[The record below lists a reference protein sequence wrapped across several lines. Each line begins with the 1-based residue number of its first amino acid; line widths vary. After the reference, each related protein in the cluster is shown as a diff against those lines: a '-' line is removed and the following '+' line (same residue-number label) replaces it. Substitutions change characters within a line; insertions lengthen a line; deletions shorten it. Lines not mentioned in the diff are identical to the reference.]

1 MPPSADWN
9 YPTQIRFGAG
19 RIAELADACFTIGI
33 KRPLLITDQKLAE
46 LSMVRECITAN
57 EATSL
62 PTGLFSDVKSNPTGK
77 TVEKGVTAYREGNH
91 DGIITLGGGSAMDVG
106 KAVALLAGQTT
117 PLWEF
122 EDLGDNWKRADA
134 RFIAPIVAVPTT
146 SGTGSETGRA
156 AIITDEAE
164 CIKKVIFHPRM
175 MPSAVICDPE
185 LVVSLPPRLT
195 AATGMDALAHCL
207 EAYSVSSFHPLADG
221 IALEGMRLISEYLPG
236 AVNDGTNIKA
246 RGNMMAAALMGSTAF
261 QKGLGAIHSLSHPVG
276 AVYDVHHGIANAIF
290 MPYVLIFNRSAISEK
305 AILIA
310 RHLGLPKPSFNALLD
325 WVLSLRADFS
335 IPHTAQSLGL
345 LESDL
350 DLISGMAA
358 NDPTAVTNPVTLDA
372 KAARQLYEQSL
383 TGKL

>member
-33 KRPLLITDQKLAE
+33 TRPLLITDQKLAE

-106 KAVALLAGQTT
+106 KAVALLAGQTI

-221 IALEGMRLISEYLPG
+221 IALEGMRLISEYLPR

>member
-1 MPPSADWN
+1 MTPSADWN

-33 KRPLLITDQKLAE
+33 TRPLLITDQKLAE

-77 TVEKGVTAYREGNH
+77 TVENGVTAYREGNH

-106 KAVALLAGQTT
+106 KAVALLAGQTI

-221 IALEGMRLISEYLPG
+221 IALEGMRLISEYLPR

-290 MPYVLIFNRSAISEK
+290 MPYVLLFNRSAISEK

>member
-1 MPPSADWN
+1 MTPSADWN
-9 YPTQIRFGAG
+9 YPTHIRFGAG

-77 TVEKGVTAYREGNH
+77 TVENGVTAYREGNH

-236 AVNDGTNIKA
+236 AGNDGTNIKA

>member
-33 KRPLLITDQKLAE
+33 TRPLLITDQKLAE

>member
-77 TVEKGVTAYREGNH
+77 TVENGVTAYREGNH

-106 KAVALLAGQTT
+106 KAVALLAGQTI

-305 AILIA
+305 AILLA